1 MKVKAAEGL
10 RVPMENRA
18 HAYIEGAAVE
28 VPDSPYYRR
37 LLTEGDLIKAA
48 DLAEPAASMNNKKG
62 AKNE

>member
-37 LLTEGDLIKAA
+37 LLTEGDLIRVAG
-48 DLAEPAASMNNKKG
+48 LAEPVASVNKKG